1 MGIKKTIYKE
11 IVSWSNTKFSILKL
25 QNLNK
30 KDCNF
35 ELGFFLFEFFSFVP
49 SPKHGTK
56 KKSQVLVRKQCIL
69 CPTFPTRRKDIFHY
83 YKNCMAGINWEP
95 KDKKG
100 KKRVSSSKE
109 QTLIIQYFPHWYWTL
124 FTALI
129 DIIHKYNCS
138 LRYGNALKP

>member
-1 MGIKKTIYKE
+1 
-11 IVSWSNTKFSILKL
+11 
-25 QNLNK
+25 
-30 KDCNF
+30 
-35 ELGFFLFEFFSFVP
+35 
-49 SPKHGTK
+49 
-56 KKSQVLVRKQCIL
+56 
-69 CPTFPTRRKDIFHY
+69 
-83 YKNCMAGINWEP
+83 MADINWEP